1 MAKNGTCLGMQSKK
15 MPFSLKMCPKKCTMP
30 RMSKNHVYIFSGP
43 NFERTQYFKK
53 GTQKTPIWEQE
64 TNQKGTI
71 LVKIEISKT

>member
-1 MAKNGTCLGMQSKK
+1 
-15 MPFSLKMCPKKCTMP
+15 MP
-30 RMSKNHVYIFSGP
+30 RMSKNRVYIFSGP

-53 GTQKTPIWEQE
+53 GTQKTPIWGQE